1 MRAPRDEDAPLV
13 AELTSRYAPEPYPV
27 AAVVH
32 DWSTPGFDRDVDAR
46 IDNGAY
52 AAVLRDGVDRAY
64 IDLCGDPSHELVDWA
79 IARARERGFVR
90 LFTSAWSDDAE
101 LHRAYERAGFRLVR
115 HSYRMA
121 IALDGDLP
129 EPAWPDG
136 VTVRTAREEDVP
148 TVYAVQ
154 QETFEDHWE
163 HEPASLEEWTHALV
177 RQDEFRADL
186 WFIAEAGG
194 EVAGVALCNQRES
207 NTDASRIAIIGVRRP
222 WRRRGLGRAL
232 LVHAFRELRRAGF
245 RRATLGVDADSL
257 TGANR
262 LYESAGMQIVGQH
275 DIFEKRL

>member
-1 MRAPRDEDAPLV
+1 
-13 AELTSRYAPEPYPV
+13 
-27 AAVVH
+27 
-32 DWSTPGFDRDVDAR
+32 
-46 IDNGAY
+46 
-52 AAVLRDGVDRAY
+52 
-64 IDLCGDPSHELVDWA
+64 
-79 IARARERGFVR
+79 
-90 LFTSAWSDDAE
+90 
-101 LHRAYERAGFRLVR
+101 
-115 HSYRMA
+115 MA

-163 HEPASLEEWTHALV
+163 HERASLEEWMHALV